1 MCCVTEGSV
10 KDNEMI
16 FYLLSLP
23 FGDVIHT
30 KFIPIIVKDNK
41 SVQCLSLWNNTWW
54 YINILYK
61 MYHILVVEQQ
71 GFLFLADEVPDNN
84 PRKKM
89 TFDDQRCKKLS
100 FYCNGNK
107 LGENLYTWYT
117 SKTLNEIK
125 IIPATVTN
133 DSYPDSTILSY
144 LFQIIFILIWRNVKF
159 MIKSLSLL
167 ISFL

>member
-1 MCCVTEGSV
+1 M
-10 KDNEMI
+10 
-16 FYLLSLP
+16 
-23 FGDVIHT
+23 
-30 KFIPIIVKDNK
+30 
-41 SVQCLSLWNNTWW
+41 
-54 YINILYK
+54 YK

-144 LFQIIFILIWRNVKF
+144 LFQIIFILI
-159 MIKSLSLL
+159 
-167 ISFL
+167 